1 MDGSSPPRSA
11 MREQDLL
18 DKLAKIER
26 LYAGATTPGEKEAAA
41 DAIARIQRRI
51 GETAKVERP
60 IEYKFTLVD
69 GWSRK
74 LFIALLRRYG
84 LKPYRRARQRRNTVM
99 VRVPRPFVDETLW
112 PEFLELSEV
121 LQTYLDEVTER
132 VIAQAIYQDE
142 GDEDVLEEEEL
153 LE

>member
-1 MDGSSPPRSA
+1 

-18 DKLAKIER
+18 EKLGKIER

-41 DAIARIQRRI
+41 DAIARIKRRLR
-51 GETAKVERP
+51 EAAKVDQP
-60 IEYKFTLVD
+60 VEYKFTLVD

-74 LFIALLRRYG
+74 LFIALLRRYS

-99 VRVPRPFVDETLW
+99 VKVPRSFVETTLW
-112 PEFLELSEV
+112 PEFLELSDV
-121 LQTYLDEVTER
+121 LQSYLDEVTER
-132 VIAQAIYQDE
+132 VIASAIHADE
-142 GDEDVLEEEEL
+142 GDEEILDDEL